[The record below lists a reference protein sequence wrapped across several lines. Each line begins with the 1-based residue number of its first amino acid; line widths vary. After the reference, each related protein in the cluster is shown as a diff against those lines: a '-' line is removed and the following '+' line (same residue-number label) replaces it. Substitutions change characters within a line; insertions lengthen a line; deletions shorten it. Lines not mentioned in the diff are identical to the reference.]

1 MNLYISGVITGSSHS
16 VLQILNISSNVERHK
31 VHLQGDLNQCRDI
44 PSLRSFRSYTSR
56 NSRKPGISKIVR
68 FIGELLTW
76 VRVTLLPDSK
86 FNGGILGH
94 EKKIGK
100 IRFLTI
106 YENRIL
112 KEKSFVESAYLFVSL
127 QFSFLPPSRFII

>member
-1 MNLYISGVITGSSHS
+1 MDLSKYFRPSNKIDRHVNPQSPGFRNIKREALYK
-16 VLQILNISSNVERHK
+16 N
-31 VHLQGDLNQCRDI
+31 
-44 PSLRSFRSYTSR
+44 
-56 NSRKPGISKIVR
+56 
-68 FIGELLTW
+68 
-76 VRVTLLPDSK
+76 
-86 FNGGILGH
+86 